1 MRNTLLLHCVELLV
15 INVLN
20 LMVWEQERIHLVWG
34 LFFLRIISNDREE
47 ELDYWTMLGM
57 DSDTQRKRV
66 SPSALVCQTWSD
78 FWFYVVCFFPSYSFI
93 LYVARLCASFF
104 FLYLGQPAPWVS
116 RDGRR
121 TIFRVWSDPSDWNTS
136 VEFMLWQGINDCL
149 KGEKAL
155 LKDWSLLMLALFN
168 DLQ

>member
-1 MRNTLLLHCVELLV
+1 VRNTLLLHCVELLV

-66 SPSALVCQTWSD
+66 SPSALVCQT
-78 FWFYVVCFFPSYSFI
+78 
-93 LYVARLCASFF
+93 
-104 FLYLGQPAPWVS
+104 
-116 RDGRR
+116 
-121 TIFRVWSDPSDWNTS
+121 
-136 VEFMLWQGINDCL
+136 
-149 KGEKAL
+149 
-155 LKDWSLLMLALFN
+155 
-168 DLQ
+168 